1 MDMQNFGR
9 DLVDILAKRSLEM
22 LRDAKMSDVREVV
35 SGRILQR
42 ESSGMGAG
50 TMIGALLVGAAVGAG
65 ITAFL
70 TPTSGPELRKRV
82 VKTTNKA
89 RKQAMQMGDSVVRDI
104 EHQAHTLVENAST
117 AIGLASPA
125 PAKRKANGHA
135 HANGHATNGHA
146 RKARQHAHA

>member
-22 LRDAKMSDVREVV
+22 LRDAKMSDVRDVV

-42 ESSGMGAG
+42 ESSGMATAGAV
-50 TMIGALLVGAAVGAG
+50 IGALVVGAAVGAG
-65 ITAFL
+65 VTALL

-82 VKTTNKA
+82 VRTTNKA

-104 EHQAHTLVENAST
+104 EHQAHVLVENAST
-117 AIGLASPA
+117 AIGLASPS
-125 PAKRKANGHA
+125 PAKRKTSNGHT
-135 HANGHATNGHA
+135 HAPHTNGHA
-146 RKARQHAHA
+146 RKTRHHAQA